1 MNGGSVITNE
11 SLKVK
16 TGRDYP
22 ACNPKFALLDPAY
35 TYSVPARQT
44 ASGGFDILS
53 HVMETYFSE
62 PNEDNVSDDIS
73 EALMRSVIRNLPAA
87 LKDHKDGVARSNL
100 LWASTMGENRIIKL
114 GKRMDFECHQMEHQL
129 GAYLNCNHGE
139 GLAVLHPVYY
149 RHIYRD
155 GLPKFRRFA
164 VNVWGIPPE
173 EKSDEALALA
183 GVEALAKFIGDIGLP
198 ATLRQLGATAE
209 TDLKQIA
216 DSCAIAPGSYR
227 RMTHEEILQIFEE
240 CF

>member
-1 MNGGSVITNE
+1 
-11 SLKVK
+11 
-16 TGRDYP
+16 
-22 ACNPKFALLDPAY
+22 
-35 TYSVPARQT
+35 
-44 ASGGFDILS
+44 
-53 HVMETYFSE
+53 
-62 PNEDNVSDDIS
+62 
-73 EALMRSVIRNLPAA
+73 
-87 LKDHKDGVARSNL
+87 
-100 LWASTMGENRIIKL
+100 MGENRIIKL

-129 GAYLNCNHGE
+129 GAYLDCNHGE

-198 ATLRQLGATAE
+198 ATLRQLGANAE